1 MPSDLSHSQSER
13 LARLLELGG
22 QLSAEQNV
30 DALLERILDAA
41 KNLTGAEGGTLYQLE
56 NDALR
61 FMLVRN
67 DRLDLHLGGQA
78 SEAVPFPPLALHHPN
93 GSPNLEQV
101 ASHVALTARV
111 INIADAYCTDD
122 YDFSGTRRFDAQ
134 TGYRSRS
141 FLTVPLTLPNG
152 EVLGVLQ
159 LINALDDSG
168 QVHAFDADDQALV
181 VALAALAASALANR
195 SLIAQLEQLM
205 EGLIGMINLAID
217 EKSSHT
223 GQHCMRVPVLVKLLA
238 EAVHHCDEGVLAD
251 FRLDDAERY
260 QLHIAGM
267 VHDCGKLVTP
277 DHIVNKSTKL
287 EAIHDRIHAVAPRFT
302 ALARETERNYA
313 ERRLR
318 ATDERERL
326 ALDAALAGELAVL
339 RDDLGFLRQVNQGGE
354 YMSETLQ
361 ARVRAIGRHTWHD
374 LDGTPQPLLSQD
386 EIDNL
391 CISRGTLNA
400 AERSTINHHIVATEK
415 MLSALPWPKHL
426 NKVVEYAVNHHERVD
441 GKGYPKGLTGEE
453 MSLPARMMAIA
464 DVFEALTA
472 RDRPYKPPRTVSES
486 LAILESMMGSGHL
499 DPDLGRVFIDDKVW
513 LQYAERYLEPEQLDV
528 EQPTVAQPGVVRF
541 GSLLPPEPS
550 ASQPHNRPVC

>member
-61 FMLVRN
+61 FMLMRN

-78 SEAVPFPPLALHHPN
+78 SEAVPFPPLALHHPD

-217 EKSSHT
+217 EKSFHT

-361 ARVRAIGRHTWHD
+361 ARVRGGQEPGRAHLLAAGPPRRAAGRHA
-374 LDGTPQPLLSQD
+374 G
-386 EIDNL
+386 
-391 CISRGTLNA
+391 RG
-400 AERSTINHHIVATEK
+400 R
-415 MLSALPWPKHL
+415 ALPPGAGPL
-426 NKVVEYAVNHHERVD
+426 
-441 GKGYPKGLTGEE
+441 P
-453 MSLPARMMAIA
+453 PARLGCGSRAVRRA
-464 DVFEALTA
+464 ACRRSGAQAVQALSGTHRPPARHRPGGRMGRCLHRRNQVGQNQNGASAPFFHASRRRPRVSARYSTA
-472 RDRPYKPPRTVSES
+472 ASS
-486 LAILESMMGSGHL
+486 SAGSVA
-499 DPDLGRVFIDDKVW
+499 PTSGR
-513 LQYAERYLEPEQLDV
+513 
-528 EQPTVAQPGVVRF
+528 
-541 GSLLPPEPS
+541 
-550 ASQPHNRPVC
+550 